1 MYSLSIITKFVMSLW
16 HTNTSL
22 ITKRV
27 AGCQA
32 ALWRDLLSQGSAI

>member
-22 ITKRV
+22 LTKRV
-27 AGCQA
+27 GVYLA